1 VGAVMGGWVEE
12 DGWWKGERGG
22 GGGGGRGGG
31 AGRGGAGRGGAGR
44 GGAGRGGA
52 GRGGSGRGG
61 AGRGGAGRG
70 GAGRGG
76 RGGAERESTHAGC
89 IVKAHSA
96 ISWNRILTKMREDE
110 VVSSSVIT
118 MYSMSP
124 HGSASVCKR
133 CAKNLATAD
142 GTSRSCCVARHQF
155 GGADG
160 EWFGCRL
167 CGRALFRSLLVS
179 RRWIIMYCFAKSSSN
194 STWYCFSMREK
205 RSPSR
210 P

>member
-1 VGAVMGGWVEE
+1 MLM
-12 DGWWKGERGG
+12 RS
-22 GGGGGRGGG
+22 GGGR
-31 AGRGGAGRGGAGR
+31 AGQEGQSVSDRAGIRIRG
-44 GGAGRGGA
+44 
-52 GRGGSGRGG
+52 
-61 AGRGGAGRG
+61 
-70 GAGRGG
+70 
-76 RGGAERESTHAGC
+76 ELQPE
-89 IVKAHSA
+89 
-96 ISWNRILTKMREDE
+96 M
-110 VVSSSVIT
+110 VIT